1 LVSLAEVTVMRIKV
15 DPKSLRQTK
24 WYECAIRFVLGGAI
38 TVIAACLAKK
48 FGPGVGGLFLAF
60 PAIFPASATLVEKHE
75 AEKKAQ
81 KGLHGE
87 KRGRDAAAL
96 DAAGAVMGTVGLALF
111 ALVVWVLLPE
121 HSVWL
126 TLLGAAL
133 LWFVSSC
140 CLWFV
145 REHRHQ
151 IFGFEPRGANA
162 TRASRS

>member
-1 LVSLAEVTVMRIKV
+1 MRIKV
-15 DPKSLRQTK
+15 DHKSLRQTK
-24 WYECAIRFVLGGAI
+24 LYECAIRLVLGGAI

-87 KRGRDAAAL
+87 ERGRDAAAL
-96 DAAGAVMGTVGLALF
+96 DAAGAVMGSVGLALF
-111 ALVVWVLLPE
+111 ALVVWIVLPD
-121 HSVWL
+121 HSAWL

-133 LWFVSSC
+133 LWFTSSC
-140 CLWFV
+140 CLWLL
-145 REHRHQ
+145 REHRH
-151 IFGFEPRGANA
+151 
-162 TRASRS
+162 